1 MFEQN
6 CRQQNI
12 RNISKLNLSYDRQ
25 RDFIR
30 CNAIMTEKRRKTKKP
45 EEESRRK
52 HTIHYYLPIDECK
65 VEVCK
70 KTFLGILDIGEKT
83 VTYTLNKKKNPFT
96 STDNRGKHVPKN
108 KISQKDK
115 DPSGNTFVL
124 FRKQNHIT
132 VENQPRE
139 NIWTALSPLGK
150 CTICT

>member
-1 MFEQN
+1 MQVQMFEQN

-30 CNAIMTEKRRKTKKP
+30 CNAIMTEKRRKTKNP

-52 HTIHYYLPIDECK
+52 HTVHYYLTIDKCK
-65 VEVCK
+65 IEVCK

-83 VTYTLNKKKNPFT
+83 VTYTLNKKKNHFT

-108 KISQKDK
+108 KISDKDK
-115 DPSGNTFVL
+115 DPIREHIRSFPKTESHYC
-124 FRKQNHIT
+124 RKSTQ
-132 VENQPRE
+132 RE
-139 NIWTALSPLGK
+139 YLDSSLSLY
-150 CTICT
+150 